1 MQYDK
6 INVGDTVGV
15 TDDNRGGAH
24 QRMLAAKKA
33 TVVSKTPAQ
42 KRRRYGDATS
52 AKIVASHRVE
62 GYWSETTQEAAVAL
76 LERTLARL
84 TDPVVT
90 QPVVAEE
97 THTWKGSKARWMF
110 RIEHTV
116 LSEYNVASVYPWAE
130 CERLQAERDAQR
142 QAEREAHA
150 RWMDEQEKRR
160 AAEQAA
166 RDAERAAIAAEDA
179 GIIELYKQALLNV
192 VPLQALKDHPPAF
205 HLYGKL
211 YEREMQSITISPE
224 LFTIITSNH

>member
-15 TDDNRGGAH
+15 VDHNRGGAY
-24 QRMLAAKKA
+24 QRMLVAKKA
-33 TVVSKTPAQ
+33 TVVSKTPPQ
-42 KRRRYGDATS
+42 RRRYDRTTS
-52 AKIVASHRVE
+52 AKISASYRVE
-62 GYWSETTQEAAVAL
+62 GYWSRESREDAESFLQDK
-76 LERTLARL
+76 LATL

-90 QPVVAEE
+90 QPLAEE
-97 THTWKGSKARWMF
+97 EAHSWRGSKARWAF

-116 LSEYNVASVYPWAE
+116 MSEYNVASVYSWAE
-130 CERLQAERDAQR
+130 CERLQAEAEEQR
-142 QAEREAHA
+142 QADRALVERRLAEL
-150 RWMDEQEKRR
+150 EQQR
-160 AAEQAA
+160 AVEQAA

-211 YEREMQSITISPE
+211 GEREMQNVTISPE
-224 LFTIITSNH
+224 LFTIITNAY